1 MSEPKLCPY
10 RKRYKTPEEYWDH
23 ADDSLAPCLQDK
35 CAMWR
40 TIARRD
46 EGTAP
51 DGMGNIVSYSL
62 IVEGVGYCGLAGKP

>member
-1 MSEPKLCPY
+1 MSEPQLCPY
-10 RKRYKTPEEYWDH
+10 RKTYRVYEFSYDH
-23 ADDSLAPCLQDK
+23 EDQFLPCLQDK